1 MNADSMEMTALNR
14 EISYA
19 GLGLVTSNPRM
30 LGIIDT
36 ARRVAQTDV
45 PVLIL
50 GESGV
55 GKDLL
60 AGFIHR
66 ESHCAMGPFVKVN
79 CAALPNELLESELF
93 GYDRGAFTGAAS
105 AKPGKFDLAHNGTL
119 LLDEIGEMSPHLQ
132 AKLLHVLQDG
142 EFSRLGARWPTKVNV
157 RVLAA
162 TNRNLQEAVLKGEF
176 RSDLYF
182 RLNVINVEIPP
193 LRERRSDILPLCQYF
208 LEKYRERYGSSIKT
222 LPQDLLERCVW
233 FDWPGNIRQLEN
245 TVKRYLIL
253 GDEGIVSEL
262 RSAARDAV
270 TVAAPYERRHYSNLQ
285 PAAAGSKPPLQVQR
299 ASRSLKQVGEHAA
312 EQAEKAVAL
321 DMLAET
327 GWNRKESARL
337 LQISYRAFRSRL
349 KRWQISSGQRTKAK
363 ALGSK

>member
-1 MNADSMEMTALNR
+1 MNADSMEMTSLNQ

-19 GLGLVTSNPRM
+19 GPGLVTSNPRM
-30 LGIIDT
+30 LRIIDI
-36 ARRVAQTDV
+36 ARRVARTDV

-55 GKDLL
+55 GKDVL

-66 ESHCAMGPFVKVN
+66 QSDCANGPFVKVN
-79 CAALPNELLESELF
+79 CAALPDELLESELF

-105 AKPGKFDLAHNGTL
+105 SKPGKFDLAHNGTL
-119 LLDEIGEMSPHLQ
+119 FLDEIGEMSPHLQ

-162 TNRNLQEAVLKGEF
+162 TNRKLQEAVLKGDF
-176 RSDLYF
+176 RNDLYF

-193 LRERRSDILPLCQYF
+193 LRERRGDILPLCQYF
-208 LEKYRERYGSSIKT
+208 LERYRERYGSSIKT
-222 LPQDLLERCVW
+222 LPQDLLEACVW
-233 FDWPGNIRQLEN
+233 YDWPGNIRQLEN

-253 GDEGIVSEL
+253 PDAGIVSEL
-262 RSAARDAV
+262 RSGVRDA
-270 TVAAPYERRHYSNLQ
+270 TPVATLYERPHCSTLQ
-285 PAAAGSKPPLQVQR
+285 PAADGDRPPLAGQS

-337 LQISYRAFRSRL
+337 LQISYKSFRSRL
-349 KRWQISSGQRTKAK
+349 KKWQLSSGQVTKAK
-363 ALGSK
+363 AVGST

>member
-1 MNADSMEMTALNR
+1 MNADSMEMTALNQ

-19 GLGLVTSNPRM
+19 CPGLVTSNPRM
-30 LGIIDT
+30 LGIIDI

-55 GKDLL
+55 GKDVV

-66 ESHCAMGPFVKVN
+66 QSDCANGPFVKVN
-79 CAALPNELLESELF
+79 CAALPDELLESELF

-105 AKPGKFDLAHNGTL
+105 AKPGKFELAHNGTL
-119 LLDEIGEMSPHLQ
+119 FLDEIGEMSPHLQ

-142 EFSRLGARWPTKVNV
+142 EFSRLGARWPTRVNV

-162 TNRNLQEAVLKGEF
+162 TNRNLQDAVVKGEF

-193 LRERRSDILPLCQYF
+193 LRERRGDILPLCQFF
-208 LEKYRERYGSSIKT
+208 LERYRERYGSSIKE
-222 LPQDLLERCVW
+222 LPQDLLEACVW
-233 FDWPGNIRQLEN
+233 YDWPGNVRQLEN
-245 TVKRYLIL
+245 MVKRYLIL
-253 GDEGIVSEL
+253 PDGGLVSEL
-262 RSAARDAV
+262 RSAARGAV
-270 TVAAPYERRHYSNLQ
+270 PVTALCERRHYSNLR
-285 PAAAGSKPPLQVQR
+285 PSADGHKPPLQIQT
-299 ASRSLKQVGEHAA
+299 ALRSLKQVGQHAA
-312 EQAEKAVAL
+312 EEAEKAVAL

-337 LQISYRAFRSRL
+337 LQISYKAFRTRL
-349 KRWQISSGQRTKAK
+349 KRWQLSSGQHTKAK
-363 ALGSK
+363 AVGSM